1 MQLSYILDK
10 YKRQPENLIHI
21 LLEYQQ
27 SKDKNFISEDDVRFI
42 AGEMSIS
49 ESRIYSIISF
59 YSLFSI
65 KPRGKYIVQVCNDV
79 PCHVN
84 GALDIVRELEN
95 RLMIKMGETTSDE
108 VFSLEYTSCIGCC
121 DKAPAIRIGSET
133 YGNLTASD
141 ISEIIAEFRRKY
153 NESRE

>member
-27 SKDKNFISEDDVRFI
+27 SKDKSFISEDDVRFI